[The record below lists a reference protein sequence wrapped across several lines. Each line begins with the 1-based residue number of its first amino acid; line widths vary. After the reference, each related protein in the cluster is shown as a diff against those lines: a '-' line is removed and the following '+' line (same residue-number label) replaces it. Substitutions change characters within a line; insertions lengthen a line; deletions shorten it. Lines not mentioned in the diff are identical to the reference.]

1 MGEPIHAGI
10 AASAGVEA
18 VNLAKKG
25 FISASDSLDGPQG
38 FAANHLGEQNSDAL
52 YKLGKVFLLDQVCH
66 KFRTCCHGTH
76 AMIEAIKM
84 AKSDKK
90 ICPANVEKVEITVHP
105 QYLNICNLKNLKPEW
120 RPNLVFR

>member
-1 MGEPIHAGI
+1 MGKPIHAGI

-18 VNLAKKG
+18 AILAKKG
-25 FISASDSLDGPQG
+25 FISASDSLDQPQG
-38 FAANHLGEQNSDAL
+38 FTATHLGEQNPDAL
-52 YKLGKVFLLDQVCH
+52 YKLGQVFLFDQVCH
-66 KFRTCCHGTH
+66 KFCACCHGTN

-90 ICPANVEKVEITVHP
+90 ICPANVEKVEITVHL